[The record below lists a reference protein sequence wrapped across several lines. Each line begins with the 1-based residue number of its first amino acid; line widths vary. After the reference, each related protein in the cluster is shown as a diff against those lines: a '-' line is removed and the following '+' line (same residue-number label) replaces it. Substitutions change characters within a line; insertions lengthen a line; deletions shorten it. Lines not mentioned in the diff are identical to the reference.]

1 MSKAGPI
8 ALTGATGFVGRAVLD
23 EAAARGLE
31 VRALTRR
38 PQEPLAGVDWV
49 RGDLSAHP
57 ALDALMDG
65 ARAVIHVAGVVNT
78 PDPAMFE
85 ASNALGTRSVAGSAL
100 ARGVRR
106 FVHVSSLAA
115 REPSLSI
122 YGASKRRG
130 EEIVKA
136 SPLEWTVVRP
146 PGVFGPRDKEIFDLF
161 RAAKW
166 GVVPMPR
173 EGRSSLIH
181 VADLARLLLDLAEAG
196 EEAIGQTYE
205 PDDRREG
212 GWTHRDL
219 AAAIGT
225 AVGRRVMVPQFS
237 RAALLALSRAE
248 RLLRRGKAKLTADRI
263 SYLTHPDWT
272 CDPEQAP
279 PFSLWMPQIE
289 TRQGLADTAEWYRRE
304 GWL

>member
-1 MSKAGPI
+1 MSATGPI
-8 ALTGATGFVGRAVLD
+8 AVTGATGFVGRAVLD

-38 PQEPLAGVDWV
+38 PQEPLAGVEWV
-49 RGDLSAHP
+49 RGDLSALP
-57 ALDALMDG
+57 ALEALVDG
-65 ARAVIHVAGVVNT
+65 ASAVIHVAGVVNT
-78 PDPAMFE
+78 PDPSVFE
-85 ASNALGTRSVAGSAL
+85 AGNALGTRSVVGAAL
-100 ARGVRR
+100 DRGVGR

-115 REPSLSI
+115 REPALST

-130 EEIVKA
+130 EEIVRA

-146 PGVFGPRDKEIFDLF
+146 PGVFGPRDTEIFELF

-166 GVVPMPR
+166 GIVPMPR
-173 EGRSSLIH
+173 AGRSSLIH
-181 VADLARLLLDLAEAG
+181 VTDLARLLLDLAEAG
-196 EEAIGQTYE
+196 DEVLGQTYE

-219 AAAIGT
+219 ATAIGT
-225 AVGRRVMVPQFS
+225 AMGRRVAVPQFS
-237 RAALLALSRAE
+237 RSTLLGLSRAE
-248 RLLRRGKAKLTADRI
+248 RFLRREKAKLTPDRI

-272 CDPEQAP
+272 CDPDRAP
-279 PFSLWMPQIE
+279 PPGLWTPQVE
-289 TRQGLADTAEWYRRE
+289 TPRGLAETAEWYRRQ

>member
-1 MSKAGPI
+1 MSKTGPI
-8 ALTGATGFVGRAVLD
+8 AVTGATGFVGRAVLD
-23 EAAARGLE
+23 EAAARGHE

-38 PQEPLAGVDWV
+38 PQEPLPGVDWV
-49 RGDLSAHP
+49 RGDLSAQP
-57 ALDALMDG
+57 ALEALVDG

-78 PDPAMFE
+78 PDPAVFE
-85 ASNALGTRSVAGSAL
+85 AGNALGTRSVVGAAL
-100 ARGVRR
+100 DRGVGR

-115 REPSLSI
+115 REPSLST

-130 EEIVKA
+130 EEIVRA

-146 PGVFGPRDKEIFDLF
+146 PGVFGPRDTEIFELF

-166 GVVPMPR
+166 GIVPMPR
-173 EGRSSLIH
+173 AGRSSLIH
-181 VADLARLLLDLAEAG
+181 VADLARLLVDLTEAG
-196 EEAIGQTYE
+196 DEVLGQTYE

-219 AAAIGT
+219 ATAIGT
-225 AVGRRVMVPQFS
+225 AMGRRVAVPQFS
-237 RAALLALSRAE
+237 RATLLGLSRAE
-248 RLLRRGKAKLTADRI
+248 RLLRREKAKLTADRI

-272 CDPEQAP
+272 CDPGKAP
-279 PFSLWMPQIE
+279 PADLWTPQVE
-289 TRQGLADTAEWYRRE
+289 TPQGLAETAEWYRRE

>member
-1 MSKAGPI
+1 MSATGPI

-38 PQEPLAGVDWV
+38 PQEPLTGVEWV
-49 RGDLSAHP
+49 RGDLSAQP
-57 ALDALMDG
+57 ALEALVDG

-78 PDPAMFE
+78 PDPAVFE
-85 ASNALGTRSVAGSAL
+85 AGNALGTRSIVGAAL
-100 ARGVRR
+100 DRGVGR

-115 REPSLSI
+115 REPALST

-130 EEIVKA
+130 EEIVRA

-146 PGVFGPRDKEIFDLF
+146 PGIFGPRDTEIFELF

-166 GVVPMPR
+166 GIVPMPR
-173 EGRSSLIH
+173 AGRSSLIH
-181 VADLARLLLDLAEAG
+181 VADLARLLVDLTEAG
-196 EEAIGQTYE
+196 DEVLAQTYE
-205 PDDRREG
+205 PDDKREG

-219 AAAIGT
+219 ATAIGT
-225 AVGRRVMVPQFS
+225 AMGRRVAVPQFS
-237 RAALLALSRAE
+237 RATLLGLSRAE
-248 RLLRRGKAKLTADRI
+248 RFLRREKAKLTPDRI

-272 CDPEQAP
+272 CDPDKAP
-279 PFSLWMPQIE
+279 PSSLWTPQVE
-289 TRQGLADTAEWYRRE
+289 TPRGLTETAEWYRRE

>member
-1 MSKAGPI
+1 MSATGPI
-8 ALTGATGFVGRAVLD
+8 AVTGATGFVGRAVLD

-38 PQEPLAGVDWV
+38 PQEPLAGVEWV
-49 RGDLSAHP
+49 RGDLSALP
-57 ALDALMDG
+57 ALEALVDG
-65 ARAVIHVAGVVNT
+65 ASAVIHVAGVVNT
-78 PDPAMFE
+78 PDPSVFE
-85 ASNALGTRSVAGSAL
+85 AGNALGTRSVVGAAL
-100 ARGVRR
+100 DRGVGR

-115 REPSLSI
+115 REPALST

-130 EEIVKA
+130 EEIVRA

-146 PGVFGPRDKEIFDLF
+146 PGVFGPRDTEIFELF

-166 GVVPMPR
+166 GIVPMPR
-173 EGRSSLIH
+173 AGRSSLIH
-181 VADLARLLLDLAEAG
+181 VTDLARLLLDLTEAG
-196 EEAIGQTYE
+196 DEVLGQTYE

-219 AAAIGT
+219 ATAIGT
-225 AVGRRVMVPQFS
+225 AMGRRVAVPQFS
-237 RAALLALSRAE
+237 RSTLLGLSRAE
-248 RLLRRGKAKLTADRI
+248 RFLRREKAKLTPDRI

-272 CDPEQAP
+272 CDPDRAP
-279 PFSLWMPQIE
+279 PPGLWTPQVE
-289 TRQGLADTAEWYRRE
+289 TPLGLAETAEWYRRQ

>member
-8 ALTGATGFVGRAVLD
+8 AVTGATGFVGRAVLD
-23 EAAARGLE
+23 EAAARGHE

-38 PQEPLAGVDWV
+38 PQEPVQGVEWV
-49 RGDLSAHP
+49 RGDLSAQP
-57 ALDALMDG
+57 ALEALVDG

-78 PDPAMFE
+78 PDPAVFE
-85 ASNALGTRSVAGSAL
+85 AGNALGTRSVVGAAL
-100 ARGVRR
+100 DRGVGR

-115 REPSLSI
+115 REPSLST

-130 EEIVKA
+130 EEIVRA

-146 PGVFGPRDKEIFDLF
+146 PGVFGPRDTEIFELF

-166 GVVPMPR
+166 GIVPMPR
-173 EGRSSLIH
+173 AGRSSLIY
-181 VADLARLLLDLAEAG
+181 VADLARLLMDLTEAG
-196 EEAIGQTYE
+196 DEVLGQTYE

-219 AAAIGT
+219 ATAIGT
-225 AVGRRVMVPQFS
+225 AMGRRVAVPQFS
-237 RAALLALSRAE
+237 RATLRGLSRAE
-248 RLLRRGKAKLTADRI
+248 RLLRREKAKLTADRI
-263 SYLTHPDWT
+263 NYLTHPDWT
-272 CDPEQAP
+272 CDPEKAP
-279 PFSLWMPQIE
+279 PAKLWTPQVE
-289 TRQGLADTAEWYRRE
+289 TPQGLAETAEWYRRE